1 MACRVSKHG
10 AAKVTPFQLVYRQE
24 EALPLEIN
32 LQSGRVMYQD
42 SLSAEDYRNQLI
54 DRLDDLPEIRFEAL
68 RELEKE
74 KLRVAKTY
82 NKRVIKKLFQVG
94 DLVWKMILPV
104 GSRDNKFGKWSL
116 SWEGPYKVTRIV
128 PGNAYFVENLER

>member
-1 MACRVSKHG
+1 
-10 AAKVTPFQLVYRQE
+10 
-24 EALPLEIN
+24 
-32 LQSGRVMYQD
+32 MYQD